1 MKISSKVAI
10 LTATLALGAAPA
22 FAFGPPSGTP
32 IPTNTGT
39 SHMPTNPGSQGS
51 QGTANQPSTPGPGA
65 SLPAK
70 AKAYGRYCQTE
81 SKTHVAGTPGTPF
94 SKCVT
99 DMAKLAH
106 GSTNNP
112 RTACKDESKTHVAGQ
127 KGTPFSQ
134 CVSGGAKLL
143 KTQAQS

>member
-22 FAFGPPSGTP
+22 FALGPPSGTP

-70 AKAYGRYCQTE
+70 ANAYGRYCQTE

-112 RTACKDESKTHVAGQ
+112 RAACKDESKTHVAGQ

-134 CVSGGAKLL
+134 CVAGGAKLL